1 MKKVRVIGTWEK
13 TYIVKNPA
21 EAIGLAKKDMN
32 MYPHLRMEVKTATL
46 DKYLGEEE

>member
-21 EAIGLAKKDMN
+21 EAIDLQGDME
-32 MYPHLRMEVKTATL
+32 MYPHLKMEVKTATL

>member
-1 MKKVRVIGTWEK
+1 MKKVIVVGTWQK

-32 MYPHLRMEVKTATL
+32 MYPHLKMEVKTATL
-46 DKYLGEEE
+46 DKYFEEEE